1 MWYVI
6 AWRDETSS
14 TMTLDIPGF
23 EKWCEDNAAVL
34 SARIDC
40 KSQQYWHGVRMTPAL
55 LIDTW
60 NAKWPGTVPFRWNS
74 RHGAIECDTLE
85 FGVRIEIL
93 PERMAPHIERMDPD
107 EEECWWWHGV
117 GKEGTPQFRIVLE
130 VTQHDAVNDAVAHS
144 KTLMK
149 KWYDKVQN
157 FDTQHWSNEHR
168 HLRRNYDVFR
178 AWVISQTQHNPPDPE
193 REPS

>member
-34 SARIDC
+34 SARIDFGLR
-40 KSQQYWHGVRMTPAL
+40 HGCRITPEL

-60 NAKWPGTVPFRWNS
+60 NAKWPGTVAFRWNS
-74 RHGAIECDTLE
+74 RQGAIACDTLE
-85 FGVRIEIL
+85 FGVRVEIL
-93 PERMAPHIERMDPD
+93 HERMAPHLELMDP
-107 EEECWWWHGV
+107 EENEYWWWHGV
-117 GKEGTPQFRIVLE
+117 GKDGTPQFRIVLE
-130 VTQHDAVNDAVAHS
+130 VTQHDAVNDAVTHS
-144 KTLMK
+144 KMLMK
-149 KWYDKVQN
+149 KWHDKVED
-157 FDTQHWSNEHR
+157 FDTQEWADERRN
-168 HLRRNYDVFR
+168 LRRMYDDFR
-178 AWVISQTQHNPPDPE
+178 NWVISQTQHKPPDPE